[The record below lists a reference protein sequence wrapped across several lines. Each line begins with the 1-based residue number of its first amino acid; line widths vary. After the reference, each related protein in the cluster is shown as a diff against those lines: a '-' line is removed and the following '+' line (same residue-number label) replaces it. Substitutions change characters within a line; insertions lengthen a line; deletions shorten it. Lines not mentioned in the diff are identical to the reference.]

1 MSTSSL
7 ESKKATLGTIIH
19 GISGDVTENVPQ
31 SLAES
36 CFRAERVILKDNSKR
51 FEVSKSTR
59 T

>member
-1 MSTSSL
+1 M
-7 ESKKATLGTIIH
+7 
-19 GISGDVTENVPQ
+19 TENVPQ

-36 CFRAERVILKDNSKR
+36 YFRAERAILKDTSKR